1 MITKA
6 TLGFLAGLKRHNA
19 RAWFHANRE
28 RYDAARAEVVGLV
41 DAVLAGLAH
50 FEPNMLELD
59 PEDCLF
65 RIQRDTRFSTDKT
78 PYKSHI
84 GAFITDRGRR
94 TARAGYYV
102 HVEPGASLVAGGLY
116 MPPGPELKA
125 VRRALLE
132 GGAAELRRIVGR
144 PAFRKAFGA
153 ALPGAR
159 LKTVPRDVPRDH
171 PDADLLRYTSF
182 EVWHDLP
189 DRAVLSPSFAK
200 EAVRYFRLMK
210 DLVHWINRALDRAR

>member
-28 RYDAARAEVVGLV
+28 RYDAARAEVVELV

-78 PYKSHI
+78 PYKTHI

-94 TARAGYYV
+94 T
-102 HVEPGASLVAGGLY
+102 
-116 MPPGPELKA
+116 
-125 VRRALLE
+125 
-132 GGAAELRRIVGR
+132 
-144 PAFRKAFGA
+144 
-153 ALPGAR
+153 
-159 LKTVPRDVPRDH
+159 
-171 PDADLLRYTSF
+171 
-182 EVWHDLP
+182 
-189 DRAVLSPSFAK
+189 
-200 EAVRYFRLMK
+200 
-210 DLVHWINRALDRAR
+210 